1 MIFTIFVAIK
11 FIKMRRNIIITLLFC
26 SLALSATAQDILAKK
41 NGDKLKVKVL
51 EVSETRI
58 KYLRHNTESPIYT
71 LPLAD
76 IDYIEYTD
84 GSRDTFNS
92 TPAPTPAVAPATA
105 AVTDVLYEI
114 GSFYDRD
121 GIQGI
126 VIATTEGGKHG
137 TIISLDEA
145 CLPWSTIDRKQLKSC
160 GCDDSHDGRNNM
172 AALERF
178 IAAEGLSWSDF
189 PAAEWCRSK
198 GEGWYL
204 PAIIEVWQLGT
215 IVNGGS
221 RTAPRRDVRKQ
232 YNKLLKDCGGKAI
245 NGIMYYHASTEASNP
260 KYSTFSHCSPDEP
273 HTGEGAKSDKL
284 FVRAYYRF

>member
-1 MIFTIFVAIK
+1 
-11 FIKMRRNIIITLLFC
+11 MRRFIIITLLFC
-26 SLALSATAQDILAKK
+26 SLALNATAQDILAKK

-71 LPLAD
+71 LPLTD

-84 GSRDTFNS
+84 GSRDTFNT
-92 TPAPTPAVAPATA
+92 TPAAAPATPAV
-105 AVTDVLYEI
+105 TDALYEI

-121 GIQGI
+121 GVQGI

-145 CLPWSTIDRKQLKSC
+145 CLSWSTIDRKELKSC
-160 GCDDSHDGRNNM
+160 GCNDRHDGRNNM
-172 AALERF
+172 AALEQF

-189 PAAEWCRSK
+189 PAAEWCRAK
-198 GEGWYL
+198 GVGWYL

-245 NGIMYYHASTEASNP
+245 NGIMYYQASTEASNP
-260 KYSTFSHCSPDEP
+260 KYSTYSHCSPDEP

>member
-1 MIFTIFVAIK
+1 
-11 FIKMRRNIIITLLFC
+11 MRRFVTITLLFC
-26 SLALSATAQDILAKK
+26 SLVLNATAQDILAKK

-58 KYLRHNTESPIYT
+58 KYLRYNTEAPIYT

-76 IDYIEYTD
+76 IEYIEYPD
-84 GSRDTFNS
+84 GARDTFNATPAS
-92 TPAPTPAVAPATA
+92 TPAAAPATPIM
-105 AVTDVLYEI
+105 TDVLYEI

-121 GIQGI
+121 GVQGI

-145 CLPWSTIDRKQLKSC
+145 CLSWSTIDRKELKSC
-160 GCDDSHDGRNNM
+160 GCNDRHDGRNNM

-178 IAAEGLSWSDF
+178 IATEGLSWSYF
-189 PAAEWCRSK
+189 PAAEWCRAK

-245 NGIMYYHASTEASNP
+245 NGIMYYQASTEAANP
-260 KYSTFSHCSPDEP
+260 KYSTYSHCSPDEP

>member
-1 MIFTIFVAIK
+1 MIFTIFVAIN
-11 FIKMRRNIIITLLFC
+11 FTKMRRFVTITLLFC
-26 SLALSATAQDILAKK
+26 SLVLNATAQDILAKK

-58 KYLRHNTESPIYT
+58 KYLRYNTEAPIYT

-76 IDYIEYTD
+76 IEYIEYPD
-84 GSRDTFNS
+84 GARDTFNATPAS
-92 TPAPTPAVAPATA
+92 TPAAAPATPIM
-105 AVTDVLYEI
+105 TDVLYEI

-121 GIQGI
+121 GVQGI

-145 CLPWSTIDRKQLKSC
+145 CLSWSTIDRKELKSC
-160 GCDDSHDGRNNM
+160 GCNDRHDGRNNM

-178 IAAEGLSWSDF
+178 IATEGLSWSDF
-189 PAAEWCRSK
+189 PAAEWCRAK

-245 NGIMYYHASTEASNP
+245 NGIMYYQASTEAANP
-260 KYSTFSHCSPDEP
+260 KYSTYSHCSPDEP

>member
-1 MIFTIFVAIK
+1 
-11 FIKMRRNIIITLLFC
+11 MRRFVTITLLFC
-26 SLALSATAQDILAKK
+26 SLVLNATAQDILAKK

-58 KYLRHNTESPIYT
+58 KYLRYNTEAPIYT

-76 IDYIEYTD
+76 IEYIEYPD
-84 GSRDTFNS
+84 GARDTFNATPAS
-92 TPAPTPAVAPATA
+92 TPVAAPATPIM
-105 AVTDVLYEI
+105 TDVLYEI

-121 GIQGI
+121 GVQGI

-145 CLPWSTIDRKQLKSC
+145 CLSWSTIDRKELKSC
-160 GCDDSHDGRNNM
+160 GCNDRHDGRNNM

-178 IAAEGLSWSDF
+178 IATEGLSWSDF
-189 PAAEWCRSK
+189 PAAEWCRAK

-245 NGIMYYHASTEASNP
+245 NGIMYYQASTEASNP
-260 KYSTFSHCSPDEP
+260 KYSTYSHCSPDEP

>member
-1 MIFTIFVAIK
+1 
-11 FIKMRRNIIITLLFC
+11 MRRFVTITLLFC
-26 SLALSATAQDILAKK
+26 SLALNASAQDILAKK

-58 KYLRHNTESPIYT
+58 KYLRHNTEAPIYT

-76 IDYIEYTD
+76 IEYIEYPD
-84 GSRDTFNS
+84 GARDTFNTAATTTATT
-92 TPAPTPAVAPATA
+92 TPVVAPT
-105 AVTDVLYEI
+105 VTDALYEI

-137 TIISLDEA
+137 TIMSLDEA
-145 CLPWSTIDRKQLKSC
+145 CLPWSTIDRKELKSC
-160 GCDDSHDGRNNM
+160 GCDDRHDGRNNM
-172 AALERF
+172 ACLERF
-178 IAAEGLSWSDF
+178 IASESLSWSDF
-189 PAAEWCRSK
+189 PAAEWCRAK

-204 PAIIEVWQLGT
+204 PAIIEVWHMGT

-221 RTAPRRDVRKQ
+221 RIAARREVRKR
-232 YNKLLKDCGGKAI
+232 YNQLLKDCGGKPLS
-245 NGIMYYHASTEASNP
+245 GIMYYQASTESTNP
-260 KYSTFSHCSPDEP
+260 KNSTFSHCSPDEP

-284 FVRAYYRF
+284 YVRAFYRF

>member
-1 MIFTIFVAIK
+1 
-11 FIKMRRNIIITLLFC
+11 MRRFVTITLLFC
-26 SLALSATAQDILAKK
+26 SLVLNATAQDILAKK

-58 KYLRHNTESPIYT
+58 KYLRYNTEAPIYT

-76 IDYIEYTD
+76 IEYIEYPD
-84 GSRDTFNS
+84 GARDTFNATPAS
-92 TPAPTPAVAPATA
+92 TPVAAPATPIM
-105 AVTDVLYEI
+105 TDVLYEI

-121 GIQGI
+121 GVQGI

-145 CLPWSTIDRKQLKSC
+145 CLSWSTIDRKELKSC
-160 GCDDSHDGRNNM
+160 GCNDRHDGRNNM

-178 IAAEGLSWSDF
+178 IATEGLSWSDF
-189 PAAEWCRSK
+189 PAAEWCRAK

-245 NGIMYYHASTEASNP
+245 NGIMYYQASTEAANP
-260 KYSTFSHCSPDEP
+260 KYSTYSHCSPDEP